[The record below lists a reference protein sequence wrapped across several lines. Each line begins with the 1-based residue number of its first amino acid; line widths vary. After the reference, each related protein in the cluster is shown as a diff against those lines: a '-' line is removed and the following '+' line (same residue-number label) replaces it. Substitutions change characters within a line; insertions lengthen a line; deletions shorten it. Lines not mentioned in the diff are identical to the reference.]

1 MKLGN
6 NEKICSRFSHKVHHK
21 IEFYGLRSSHRS
33 SASVGVKP
41 DTENSNSPHSVARSL
56 IVSFADITHSN
67 ARGLSGIKFLP
78 DKEKIKKGRVYS
90 GAQTIKIS
98 KYVTTGL

>member
-21 IEFYGLRSSHRS
+21 IDFYDLKYSQRS

-41 DTENSNSPHSVARSL
+41 DTEISN
-56 IVSFADITHSN
+56 
-67 ARGLSGIKFLP
+67 
-78 DKEKIKKGRVYS
+78 
-90 GAQTIKIS
+90 
-98 KYVTTGL
+98 